1 MRFERIVGG
10 EGPPRLVGV
19 KRVPQGPQRP
29 ARPQPER
36 EAEPAARRART
47 DHGQEAPAARPEG
60 RHVRPASVIVVSA
73 LLSALVFGIF
83 LVSDRGLLQVK
94 KQRVQLAK
102 AREEVDQLEA
112 DTKRLAAEVAALRSD
127 PRALEKIAREEL
139 NLVKPGDVVLVLPDG
154 WEKRVKPAAPPA
166 PAPTPR

>member
-1 MRFERIVGG
+1 M
-10 EGPPRLVGV
+10 
-19 KRVPQGPQRP
+19 
-29 ARPQPER
+29 
-36 EAEPAARRART
+36 
-47 DHGQEAPAARPEG
+47 
-60 RHVRPASVIVVSA
+60 RPASVVVVSA

-83 LVSDRGLLQVK
+83 LVSDHGLLQVK

-112 DTKRLAAEVAALRSD
+112 DTKRLAAEVAALKSD
-127 PRALEKIAREEL
+127 PRALEKVAREEL

-166 PAPTPR
+166 PSPAPR